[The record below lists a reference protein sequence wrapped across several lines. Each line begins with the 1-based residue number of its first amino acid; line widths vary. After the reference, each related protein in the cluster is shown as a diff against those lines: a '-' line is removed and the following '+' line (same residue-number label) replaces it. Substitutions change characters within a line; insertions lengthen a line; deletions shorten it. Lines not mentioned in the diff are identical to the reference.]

1 LIFLTCR
8 DEGGSKLFD
17 VLQEKSSRDEYGT
30 VLGRLV
36 CFYLRS
42 LEAEVDLDSD
52 SDSDSDSEDSEK
64 SQWSERY
71 PLTTVQRVKLE
82 NLSKD
87 LESNS
92 EDTDA
97 LDKAFHG
104 AIKELFCWQESRKL
118 LSDMACPAQRF
129 LVVLCLRKGGEGFI
143 NVRNITPLVAKLLY
157 CIRATVFMELIKR
170 NGRDG
175 VEVRMDKDLDGLG
188 AYVRDLVQSPFGFLR
203 ETMHLAG
210 AIAGDTTSLPQICW
224 LGDKEYTSLAI
235 RGKRVE
241 LSELRNLSRAL
252 LKEAEIQLHSRV
264 KMGISAAKCGRWE
277 EFDAEDDLA
286 NTDDK
291 YSFIS
296 SCKDISKRRKGLLKA
311 FMANGYTKGF
321 FSKGRNGKTILWNKS
336 NCMEWLK
343 RTKAL
348 LEMLVVLC
356 HLLGGQPA
364 RGAEMATLRWRNS
377 VHEQR
382 GFYWANGSGMLLGI
396 YSKTRSM
403 TGRNSLIPR

>member
-1 LIFLTCR
+1 LET
-8 DEGGSKLFD
+8 
-17 VLQEKSSRDEYGT
+17 
-30 VLGRLV
+30 
-36 CFYLRS
+36 
-42 LEAEVDLDSD
+42 EAELDSE
-52 SDSDSDSEDSEK
+52 SELDSDSEDSEQ

-71 PLTTVQRVKLE
+71 PLTNIQKARLE
-82 NLSKD
+82 HLNEV
-87 LESNS
+87 LES
-92 EDTDA
+92 EDKEIKN

-104 AIKELFCWQESRKL
+104 AVKSLFFWQESHRL
-118 LSDMACPAQRF
+118 LSDMACPVQRF

-143 NVRNITPLVAKLLY
+143 NVRDITPLIAKLLY
-157 CIRATVFMELIKR
+157 CIRATVFTELIKR
-170 NGRDG
+170 NERNEDDI
-175 VEVRMDKDLDGLG
+175 RIDKDLGDVG

-203 ETMHLAG
+203 ETMHLA
-210 AIAGDTTSLPQICW
+210 ATIAGDTTSLPQICW
-224 LGDKEYTSLAI
+224 LGENEYTSLAI
-235 RGKRVE
+235 HGKKVE
-241 LSELRNLSRAL
+241 LDELRNLCKTL

-264 KMGISAAKCGRWE
+264 KMGIASSKCGSWE
-277 EFDAEDDLA
+277 NFDAEDDLA
-286 NTDDK
+286 NTNDE

-296 SCKDISKRRKGLLKA
+296 SCKNISKRRKALLKA
-311 FMANGYTKGF
+311 FMSNGYTKGF

-343 RTKAL
+343 RTKTL

-364 RGAEMATLRWRNS
+364 RGAEMATLRCKNS

-382 GFYWANGSGMLLGI
+382 GVYWAHGSAMLLGI